1 MGLLRQMGFKGK
13 GRYSM
18 LHKTK
23 LFQSFF
29 ILLITIVVFIGSSI
43 MPFSELPLAT
53 ASGADHLTLTWE
65 RDPKITQT
73 ITWRTAVTDQAGKV
87 RYAETLASR
96 PFPKNAQIAA
106 AGVEELS
113 TNVGNMNIHSVTLTG
128 LKPGTRYTYQVSD
141 GDGWSESHTFT
152 TAAVKVPKFK
162 FLVFGDSQCIN
173 YEAWETTLHQAY
185 QANLDAAFFTNMGDL
200 VDVGQ
205 DYAHWDKWFSAAQ
218 GVIDTIP
225 AMPLTGN
232 HENYT
237 PERRFSMPILFTAQ
251 FKVPLNGP
259 ESLKRQAYSF
269 DYGDVHF
276 IVLDSQAGE
285 QAQFVPAMLEVQK
298 AWLEQDLA
306 ATDKKWKVVFL
317 HRPPYHNK
325 MGGAN
330 KNVKMAFV
338 PILDKYH
345 VDVAFTAHEHAYA
358 RTYPLYNNQ
367 VADSPDEGTIYVA
380 TGRSGTKTYKD
391 TAINEWDAFFYNPLD
406 EPNYLVVE
414 IEGNI
419 LSVRTYKQSGVLVD
433 DWSIKKA
440 ITLKKGP

>member
-1 MGLLRQMGFKGK
+1 
-13 GRYSM
+13 M
-18 LHKTK
+18 LYKK
-23 LFQSFF
+23 MFQYFFSLFI
-29 ILLITIVVFIGSSI
+29 ILLLFLGSFI

-53 ASGADHLTLTWE
+53 ASGVDHLTLTWE
-65 RDPKITQT
+65 RDPRTTQT
-73 ITWRTAVTDQAGKV
+73 ISWRTDVNDLGGKV
-87 RYAETLASR
+87 RYGEIVASR
-96 PFPKNAQIAA
+96 FFPHNAKIAA
-106 AGVEELS
+106 AEVEELS
-113 TNVGNMNIHSVTLTG
+113 TNMGNMNIHSVTLTE
-128 LKPGTRYTYQVSD
+128 LKPGTGYIYQVSD
-141 GDGWSESHTFT
+141 GDGWSESHTFF
-152 TAAVKVPKFK
+152 TAAVKVPRFK
-162 FLVFGDSQCIN
+162 FLVFGDSQSIN

-185 QANLDAAFFTNMGDL
+185 QRNPDAAFFTNMGDL

-259 ESLKRQAYSF
+259 ESFKRQAYSF

-276 IVLDSQAGE
+276 TVLDSQAGE
-285 QAQFVPAMLEVQK
+285 QAQFVPTMLEEEK

-306 ATDKKWKVVFL
+306 ATDKKWKVVYL

-325 MGGAN
+325 MGGEN
-330 KNVKMAFV
+330 KNIKMAFV

-358 RTYPLYNNQ
+358 RSYPLYNDQ
-367 VADSPDEGTIYVA
+367 VVDSPDKGTIYVA

-391 TAINEWDAFFYNPLD
+391 TAINEWNTFFYNPLD

-414 IEGNI
+414 VEGNV
-419 LSVRTYKQSGVLVD
+419 LNVRTYKQSGILID
-433 DWSIKKA
+433 DWSIHKA
-440 ITLKKGP
+440 VLH

>member
-1 MGLLRQMGFKGK
+1 MGLRGL
-13 GRYSM
+13 GRDSM
-18 LHKTK
+18 LHKK
-23 LFQSFF
+23 QWFQSFF
-29 ILLITIVVFIGSSI
+29 ILFITVFLFVASFI
-43 MPFSELPLAT
+43 MPFSEQPLAI
-53 ASGADHLTLTWE
+53 ASGSDHITLTWE
-65 RDPKITQT
+65 RDPRTTQT
-73 ITWRTAVTDQAGKV
+73 ITWRTEVRNLEGMV
-87 RYAETLASR
+87 RYAEIGSGS
-96 PFPKNAQIAA
+96 FPHKAKIAA

-113 TNVGNMNIHSVTLTG
+113 TNVGKMNIYSVTLTG
-128 LKPGTRYTYQVSD
+128 LKSGTTYMYQVSD
-141 GDGWSESHTFT
+141 GDGWSESYTFS
-152 TAAVKVPKFK
+152 TAAVKVSKFK
-162 FLVFGDSQCIN
+162 FLVFGDSQSIN

-185 QANLDAAFFTNMGDL
+185 RANPDAVFFTNMGDL

-205 DYAHWDKWFSAAQ
+205 DYAHWDKWFSAAK

-237 PERRFSMPILFTAQ
+237 PERRFSMPVLFTAQ

-259 ESLKRQAYSF
+259 EGLKKQAYSF

-285 QAQFVPAMLEVQK
+285 QAQFLPTMLEEQK
-298 AWLEQDLA
+298 TWLEQDLE
-306 ATDKKWKVVFL
+306 ATNKKWKVVFL
-317 HRPPYHNK
+317 HRPPYSNK

-330 KNVKMAFV
+330 PNVKRAFV

-358 RTYPLYNNQ
+358 RTYPLYHEQ
-367 VADSPDEGTIYVA
+367 VVDSPRGTIYVA

-391 TAINEWDAFFYNPLD
+391 TEINEWNTFFYNPLD

-414 IEGNI
+414 IEGNV
-419 LSVRTYKQSGVLVD
+419 LKVKTYKQSGILID
-433 DWSIKKA
+433 DWSIQKA
-440 ITLKKGP
+440 ILH